1 MQAQAPCLLIPSSST
16 EPGTEAGAP
25 EPAAS
30 RVDTPA
36 PLAAGPAAEPAVS
49 AAAERAPSAA
59 AGAAA
64 AEPAARAGHPGW
76 TASLL
81 AERQAADLRQDLA
94 RFGVGVGLASLYGLA
109 LGARQGGASLVQH
122 AAGVPAAMV
131 AVACLGVPALTI
143 VLTLFDAPLDPARAL
158 SATARAAA
166 ATGLVLG
173 GLAPAAALFVVTS
186 GAHETAAMM
195 GLIGLAV
202 GGVMGVRVLLHDLG
216 AVLRPDRGPL
226 TWSGTTAALLGFA
239 GFAVALAL
247 RVWWGTLPI
256 LRGGVL

>member
-1 MQAQAPCLLIPSSST
+1 MQAQAPCLVVPPSP
-16 EPGTEAGAP
+16 EPGSEAGALA
-25 EPAAS
+25 PAAPRS
-30 RVDTPA
+30 DA
-36 PLAAGPAAEPAVS
+36 PPPPAA
-49 AAAERAPSAA
+49 AAAP
-59 AGAAA
+59 GAA

-94 RFGVGVGLASLYGLA
+94 RFGVGVGLAALYGLA
-109 LGARQGGASLVQH
+109 LGARQGGLSLVQH

-186 GAHETAAMM
+186 GAPETAAIM

-202 GGVMGVRVLLHDLG
+202 GGVIGVRVLLRDLG

-256 LRGGVL
+256 LRGGAL

>member
-1 MQAQAPCLLIPSSST
+1 METGVPEPVGRRGDAPASREAGVAT
-16 EPGTEAGAP
+16 EPTAPATGASAGPTAP
-25 EPAAS
+25 ATGAS
-30 RVDTPA
+30 
-36 PLAAGPAAEPAVS
+36 AGPAAP
-49 AAAERAPSAA
+49 
-59 AGAAA
+59 
-64 AEPAARAGHPGW
+64 AGHPGW

-81 AERQAADLRQDLA
+81 AERPAPDLRGDLS

-109 LGARQGGASLVQH
+109 LGARQGGVSFAHH
-122 AAGVPAAMV
+122 AAGVPAALV

-143 VLTLFDAPLDPARAL
+143 VLTLFDATLDAPRAL

-186 GAHETAAMM
+186 ASNLTAALM
-195 GLIGLAV
+195 GLLGLAV
-202 GGVMGVRVLLHDLG
+202 GGAVGVCVLLRDLRAALQRDG
-216 AVLRPDRGPL
+216 GLLRLAGH
-226 TWSGTTAALLGFA
+226 GAALLGFA

-256 LRGGVL
+256 LNGDAL

>member
-1 MQAQAPCLLIPSSST
+1 MST
-16 EPGTEAGAP
+16 AGA
-25 EPAAS
+25 
-30 RVDTPA
+30 
-36 PLAAGPAAEPAVS
+36 S
-49 AAAERAPSAA
+49 AAPTAP
-59 AGAAA
+59 
-64 AEPAARAGHPGW
+64 AGHAGW

-81 AERQAADLRQDLA
+81 AERPAPDPRGDLS

-109 LGARQGGASLVQH
+109 LGARQGGVSFAHH

-143 VLTLFDAPLDPARAL
+143 VLTLFDAPLDAPRAL

-186 GAHETAAMM
+186 ASDLTAALM
-195 GLIGLAV
+195 GLLGLAV
-202 GGVMGVRVLLHDLG
+202 GGAIGVHVLLRDLRAALQREG
-216 AVLRPDRGPL
+216 GRLLLAGH
-226 TWSGTTAALLGFA
+226 GAALLGFA

-256 LRGGVL
+256 LNGGVL

>member
-16 EPGTEAGAP
+16 EPGSDAGAP
-25 EPAAS
+25 EPAAF

-36 PLAAGPAAEPAVS
+36 PPAAGAAAEPAVS
-49 AAAERAPSAA
+49 AAAERATSPI
-59 AGAAA
+59 
-64 AEPAARAGHPGW
+64 AEPVARAAHPGW

-94 RFGVGVGLASLYGLA
+94 RFGVGVGLAALYGLA
-109 LGARQGGASLVQH
+109 LGARQGGVSLVQH

-143 VLTLFDAPLDPARAL
+143 VLTLFDAPLDPSRAL

-186 GAHETAAMM
+186 GAHETAAIM

-202 GGVMGVRVLLHDLG
+202 GGVIGVRVLLHDLG

-256 LRGGVL
+256 LKGGAL

>member
-1 MQAQAPCLLIPSSST
+1 MQAQAPCLLIPPSST

-36 PLAAGPAAEPAVS
+36 PPAAG
-49 AAAERAPSAA
+49 AAAERA
-59 AGAAA
+59 AGAA
-64 AEPAARAGHPGW
+64 AEPAARAGHPSW

-81 AERQAADLRQDLA
+81 AERSTADLRQDLS

-109 LGARQGGASLVQH
+109 LGARQGGVSLVHH

-143 VLTLFDAPLDPARAL
+143 VLTLFDAQLDPARAL
-158 SATARAAA
+158 SATSRAAA
-166 ATGLVLG
+166 STGLVLG

-186 GAHETAAMM
+186 GSHETAAIM
-195 GLIGLAV
+195 GLLGLAV
-202 GGVMGVRVLLHDLG
+202 GGVIGVRVLLRDL
-216 AVLRPDRGPL
+216 AAALRRDQGPL
-226 TWSGTTAALLGFA
+226 AWSGHAAALLGFA
-239 GFAVALAL
+239 AFAVALAL

-256 LRGGVL
+256 LKGGAL

>member
-1 MQAQAPCLLIPSSST
+1 MET
-16 EPGTEAGAP
+16 GAP
-25 EPAAS
+25 EPVERRGDATAVPAERRGDAMASSAAAAS
-30 RVDTPA
+30 AGPEAPA
-36 PLAAGPAAEPAVS
+36 TAAAGPT
-49 AAAERAPSAA
+49 AP
-59 AGAAA
+59 
-64 AEPAARAGHPGW
+64 AGHPGW

-81 AERQAADLRQDLA
+81 AERPAPDLRGDLS

-109 LGARQGGASLVQH
+109 LGARQGGVSFAHH
-122 AAGVPAAMV
+122 AAGVPAALV

-143 VLTLFDAPLDPARAL
+143 VLTLFDAPLDAPRAL

-186 GAHETAAMM
+186 ASHVTAALM
-195 GLIGLAV
+195 GLLGLAV
-202 GGVMGVRVLLHDLG
+202 GGAIGVVFLLRDLRAALQRDG
-216 AVLRPDRGPL
+216 GLLRLAGH
-226 TWSGTTAALLGFA
+226 GAALLGFA

-256 LRGGVL
+256 LNGRAL